1 MPYDLPYRSRFVFE
15 NDVDKAT
22 TPENRDGDHVDRF
35 LKENNLEYTPVSA
48 IAAMMLTFYI
58 YNLYSYLSTVH
69 LHYT

>member
-1 MPYDLPYRSRFVFE
+1 MIFPTDLVLSLKMMWTKQQHLRIE
-15 NDVDKAT
+15 MEIMLT
-22 TPENRDGDHVDRF
+22 GF